1 MCLAMH
7 VQITQNNTI
16 DISLQ
21 YLKKEVSHEVDFLHA
36 NKHELPANWCY
47 DCWWGMVKHS
57 QSSQNKNFGSL
68 PYLRREVR
76 NEVDFLHADKHQ
88 NSPQVDLDTLCI
100 KVSYKVI
107 LALLIGMIK
116 HSENTQ
122 SNKFTI
128 SLQYLKK
135 RS

>member
-1 MCLAMH
+1 MH
-7 VQITQNNTI
+7 AQITQNDII

-21 YLKKEVSHEVDFLHA
+21 YLKKEVSDEVDFLHA

-88 NSPQVDLDTLCI
+88 NSPQVDFDTLCI
-100 KVSYKVI
+100 KVSCKVI
-107 LALLIGMIK
+107 LALLMGMMK

-122 SNKFTI
+122 INKFTI

>member
-1 MCLAMH
+1 
-7 VQITQNNTI
+7 
-16 DISLQ
+16 
-21 YLKKEVSHEVDFLHA
+21 
-36 NKHELPANWCY
+36 
-47 DCWWGMVKHS
+47 MVKYS
-57 QSSQNKNFGSL
+57 QSPQNKKFGSL